1 MKAMEHYLVIRTRDE
16 LLRVNI
22 GKILYF
28 EADKAYTKL
37 LLSGGLQFTISLN
50 IGKIEAMLERQVT
63 GSTAILSRV
72 GKSYIINKNHIL
84 QISVPKQ
91 RLLMMTGDGRLR
103 ELTLSKVPLKVLKK
117 SLEKRMETEVKNKK
131 ENEAQDRE
139 GEG

>member
-1 MKAMEHYLVIRTRDE
+1 MEHYLVIRTRDE